1 MIKHKW
7 HMSMLNNNGPRIEP
21 WGTPDMI
28 SCHEL
33 YVSDILVLCLQE
45 VR

>member
-1 MIKHKW
+1 
-7 HMSMLNNNGPRIEP
+7 MSMLNNNGPSIAP
-21 WGTPDMI
+21 WGTHDTI

-33 YVSDILVLCLQE
+33 YVSDILVFCLRE

>member
-1 MIKHKW
+1 
-7 HMSMLNNNGPRIEP
+7 MSMLNNNGPRIEP